1 MEAKSIDEVEK
12 LKAMLQAGQMPNS
25 MEQKQHQNGHKSN
38 PEAMEQELSSGNRH
52 FKSIC
57 TYWLFYFRK

>member
-1 MEAKSIDEVEK
+1 LEAKSIDEVER

-38 PEAMEQELSSGNRH
+38 TEAMEQEPSSGNRH
-52 FKSIC
+52 LKSIC
-57 TYWLFYFRK
+57 IY

>member
-1 MEAKSIDEVEK
+1 LEAKSIDEVER

-57 TYWLFYFRK
+57 TY